1 MSDAPAM
8 TRITGCRSCGGTH
21 LAPVLSLGETPLA
34 NALVAPDRLEEPE
47 PRFPL
52 ELVFCLD
59 CTLLQLTVSVRPDLM
74 FSDYPYFS
82 SVSESFTAAAR
93 ALAARLVEARG
104 LGPGSQVV
112 EIASN
117 DGYLLQGYQALG
129 VPVLGIDPAQNVA
142 KAAIAKGVPTRVAFF
157 GRDLADAL
165 AAEGI
170 AADVIHAN
178 NVLAH
183 VPDLNGVVAGMK
195 RLLKPD
201 GVCVIEVPYARDFI
215 EKCEFDTIYHEH
227 LCYFSASALAALFA
241 RHGLVL
247 ADVEH
252 TPFHGGTL
260 RAVAAHEGALPS
272 PAARDLLEEER
283 RLGMTEEP
291 YHSGFAA
298 RVERLA
304 ATLSKTLRDLKAGGA
319 RIAAYGA
326 SAKGAT
332 LLNHA
337 GLGAD
342 VLDFIADRSPAKQGL
357 HGPGTKLP
365 IVPPERLLEAMPD
378 YTLLLTWNFA
388 EEIMA
393 QQAAYRDA
401 GGRFVVPVPEV
412 RIV

>member
-1 MSDAPAM
+1 MSDAPAT
-8 TRITGCRSCGGTH
+8 TRITGCRSCGGSH

-34 NALVAPDRLEEPE
+34 NALVPAERLGDPE
-47 PRFPL
+47 PRYPL
-52 ELVFCLD
+52 ALVFCRD

-93 ALAARLVEARG
+93 ALARRLVAERG
-104 LGPGSQVV
+104 LGAGAQVV

-117 DGYLLQGYQALG
+117 DGYLLQGYRALG
-129 VPVLGIDPAQNVA
+129 VPVLGIDPAANVA
-142 KAAIAKGVPTRVAFF
+142 RAAIAAGVPTRIAFF

-195 RLLKPD
+195 RLLKPG
-201 GVCVIEVPYARDFI
+201 GVCVIEVPYARDFV

-227 LCYFSASALAALFA
+227 LCYFSGAALDALFA

-247 ADVEH
+247 AHVET

-260 RAVAAHEGALPS
+260 RAFAAHAGTAQS
-272 PAARDLLEEER
+272 AAAADLLADER
-283 RLGMTEEP
+283 RLGMTDEP
-291 YHSGFAA
+291 YYASFAA
-298 RVERLA
+298 RVERLT
-304 ATLSKTLRDLKAGGA
+304 ATLARVLRDLKAGGA

-332 LLNHA
+332 LLNYA

-342 VLDFIADRSPAKQGL
+342 VIDFIADRSPAKQGL

-365 IVPPERLLEAMPD
+365 IVPPERLLEARPD

-388 EEIMA
+388 EEILA
-393 QQAAYRDA
+393 QQAAYRAA
-401 GGRFVVPVPEV
+401 GGRFVIPVPEV

>member
-8 TRITGCRSCGGTH
+8 TRIAGCRSCGGTH
-21 LAPVLSLGETPLA
+21 LAPVLALGETPLA
-34 NALVAPDRLEEPE
+34 NALVPPDRLEEPE
-47 PRFPL
+47 PRYPL
-52 ELVFCLD
+52 ELVFCRE

-74 FSDYPYFS
+74 FSTYPYFS
-82 SVSESFTAAAR
+82 SVSDSFTAAAH
-93 ALAARLVEARG
+93 ALAARLVAERG
-104 LGPGSQVV
+104 LGPGSQVLEV
-112 EIASN
+112 ASN
-117 DGYLLQGYQALG
+117 DGYLLRGYQALG
-129 VPVLGIDPAQNVA
+129 VPVLGIDPAANVA
-142 KAAIAKGVPTRVAFF
+142 QAAIDAGVPTRIAFF
-157 GRDLADAL
+157 GRDLAESL

-195 RLLKPD
+195 RLLKP
-201 GVCVIEVPYARDFI
+201 GGTCVIEVPYARDFI

-227 LCYFSASALAALFA
+227 LCYFSGSALAALFA
-241 RHGLVL
+241 RHELVL
-247 ADVEH
+247 ADVET

-260 RAVAAHEGALPS
+260 RAFAAHAGTAPSAAAQALL
-272 PAARDLLEEER
+272 DEER
-283 RLGMTEEP
+283 RLGMTREP
-291 YHSGFAA
+291 YYADFAA
-298 RVERLA
+298 RVERLT
-304 ATLSKTLRDLKAGGA
+304 ATLSRVLRDLKAGGA

-332 LLNHA
+332 LLNYA
-337 GLGAD
+337 GLGRD
-342 VLDFIADRSPAKQGL
+342 VIDFIADRAPAKLGL

-388 EEIMA
+388 EEILA
-393 QQAAYRDA
+393 QQAAYRAA
-401 GGRFVVPVPEV
+401 GGRFVIPVPEV